1 MRYIIRDNKAAVGQ
15 YVGEYVAKRIN
26 AHFQVTDR
34 PFVLGCPT
42 GSSPLDTY
50 KQLIQIHREGRV
62 SFKNVITFNMD
73 EYVALPKS
81 HPESYHSFMWSNFF
95 SHIDIQ
101 PQNVHILDGNAAD
114 LVEECSQY
122 EAKIQ
127 AVGGI
132 DLFMA
137 GVGSDGHIAFNEPG
151 SSLASRTRIK
161 TLAYDTVLDNSR
173 FFDNDPLKVPRMA
186 LTVGVQ
192 TVMDAREILV
202 IIVGQ
207 HKAHALANCVE
218 EGVNHMNTV
227 SCIQLHP
234 NALLVSDEDATS
246 ELRVRT
252 VRYFKGIER
261 AQEEIE
267 KLYGLHGHKKTPSSS
282 GSPVVGGTIN

>member
-1 MRYIIRDNKAAVGQ
+1 MRYIIRDDKAAVGK
-15 YVGEYVAKRIN
+15 YVVEYVAKRIN
-26 AHFQVTDR
+26 TYFEHSDR

-50 KQLIQIHREGRV
+50 KTLIQIHREGRL

-73 EYVALPKS
+73 EY
-81 HPESYHSFMWSNFF
+81 
-95 SHIDIQ
+95 
-101 PQNVHILDGNAAD
+101 NVHILDGNAPD
-114 LVEECSQY
+114 LVAECNDY

-132 DLFMA
+132 DLFLA

-192 TVMDAREILV
+192 TVMDASEILV

-207 HKAHALANCVE
+207 HKAHALAKCVE

-227 SCIQLHP
+227 SYIQLHP

-246 ELRVRT
+246 KLRVRT

-261 AQEEIE
+261 AQEEMD
-267 KLYGLHGHKKTPSSS
+267 KLYGLHGHKKSPSSND
-282 GSPVVGGTIN
+282 SPVVNRYIN